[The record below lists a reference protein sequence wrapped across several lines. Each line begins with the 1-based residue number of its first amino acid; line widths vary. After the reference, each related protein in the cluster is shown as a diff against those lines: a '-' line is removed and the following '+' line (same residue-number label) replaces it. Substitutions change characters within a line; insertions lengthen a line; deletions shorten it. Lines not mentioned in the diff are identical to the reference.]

1 MRSSPTIALCAIT
14 AVMVGGLAAGARA
27 APPANDI
34 VLTPQR
40 ISTHGWFFQGESGM
54 AGAQNK
60 GFMSNAGFVVTDDG
74 VVVFDALGT
83 PALGRAMIAAIR
95 KVTPQPIKRVIVSH
109 YHADHIYGLQAFKR
123 DGVQIWAHRKA
134 QLYLSSGVAKER
146 LAQRRVDL
154 FPWVDEETAVVP
166 PDLWL
171 DGDTSFRMGGIT
183 FELIYSEGAHSPE
196 DLMMYV
202 EDVSPE
208 DACGVSPP
216 AGAPSLGRP
225 CGGDRLLF
233 AGDLIFAGRVP
244 YVGNADSA
252 GWLKA
257 MDKMIALRPTAVV
270 PGHGPASREVERDL
284 VLTRDYL
291 VYLRATMGRAVK
303 DLEPFDDVYAR
314 TDWSRFRSLPAFEQ
328 ANRLNA
334 YGTYLLMEQ
343 EILKAPKS

>member
-1 MRSSPTIALCAIT
+1 MHVISVAIFAWLASIAPAT
-14 AVMVGGLAAGARA
+14 FAQAAD
-27 APPANDI
+27 DI

-40 ISTHGWFFQGESGM
+40 ISEHGWFFQGDAGM
-54 AGAQNK
+54 ASAANK

-95 KVTPQPIKRVIVSH
+95 KVTAQPIKRAIVSH
-109 YHADHIYGLQAFKR
+109 YHADHIYGLQAFKA
-123 DGVQIWAHRKA
+123 GGTEIWAHRKA
-134 QLYLSSGVAKER
+134 QLYLNSGQATER

-154 FPWVDEETAVVP
+154 FPWVDEATRVVP

-171 DGDTSFRMGGIT
+171 DGDTSFRLGGLT
-183 FELIYSEGAHSPE
+183 FAIIYSEGAHSPE

-202 EDVSPE
+202 QE
-208 DACGVSPP
+208 
-216 AGAPSLGRP
+216 
-225 CGGDRLLF
+225 DRLLF

-244 YVGNADSA
+244 FVGNADSA

-257 MDKMIALRPTAVV
+257 MGKMIALHPAAVV
-270 PGHGPASREVERDL
+270 PGHGPASRDVERDL

-291 VYLRATMGRAVK
+291 AFLRATMGRAVK
-303 DLEPFDDVYAR
+303 EFEPFDEVYAK

-328 ANRLNA
+328 ANRINA

-343 EILKAPKS
+343 EFFKAPKS

>member
-1 MRSSPTIALCAIT
+1 MMLGWLASIAT
-14 AVMVGGLAAGARA
+14 ATFAQSAD
-27 APPANDI
+27 DI

-40 ISTHGWFFQGESGM
+40 ISTHGWLFQGE
-54 AGAQNK
+54 AGLASAQNK

-83 PALGRAMIAAIR
+83 PALGRAMIAGIR
-95 KVTPQPIKRVIVSH
+95 KVTSRPIKRVIVSH
-109 YHADHIYGLQAFKR
+109 YHADHIYGLQAFKAI
-123 DGVQIWAHRKA
+123 GAEIWTHRKA
-134 QLYLSSGVAKER
+134 QLYLNSDVAKER
-146 LAQRRVDL
+146 LAQRRLDL
-154 FPWVDEETAVVP
+154 FPWVDEATVVVP

-183 FELIYSEGAHSPE
+183 FVLIYSEGAHSPE

-202 EDVSPE
+202 KE
-208 DACGVSPP
+208 
-216 AGAPSLGRP
+216 
-225 CGGDRLLF
+225 DRLLF
-233 AGDLIFAGRVP
+233 AGDLLFAGRVP

-257 MDKMIALRPTAVV
+257 MDKMIALRPTTVV
-270 PGHGPASREVERDL
+270 PGHGPASRDVERDL

-291 VYLRATMGRAVK
+291 AYLRTTMGRAVK
-303 DLEPFDDVYAR
+303 ELEPFDDVYAK

>member
-1 MRSSPTIALCAIT
+1 VQSLPTISLSAIIV
-14 AVMVGGLAAGARA
+14 AMIGGLAPFAQAAR
-27 APPANDI
+27 PVTDI
-34 VLTPQR
+34 VLTPRQ

-60 GFMSNAGFVVTDDG
+60 GFMSNAGFVVTNDG

-83 PALGRAMIAAIR
+83 PALGRAMLEAIR
-95 KVTPQPIKRVIVSH
+95 KVTPQPVKRVIVSH
-109 YHADHIYGLQAFKR
+109 YHADHIYGLQAFKA
-123 DGVQIWAHRKA
+123 DGAQIWAHRKA
-134 QLYLSSGVAKER
+134 QLYLSSAVASER

-154 FPWVDEETAVVP
+154 YPWVDEETVVVP

-183 FELIYSEGAHSPE
+183 FDLVYSEGAHSPE

-202 EDVSPE
+202 REDQ
-208 DACGVSPP
+208 
-216 AGAPSLGRP
+216 
-225 CGGDRLLF
+225 LLF

-257 MDKMIALRPTAVV
+257 MDKMIALHPTAVV
-270 PGHGPASREVERDL
+270 PGHGPASRDVERDL

-291 VYLRATMGRAVK
+291 MYLRAAMGGAVR
-303 DLEPFDDVYAR
+303 DLEPFDDAYAR

-328 ANRLNA
+328 ANRQNA

-343 EILKAPKS
+343 ELLKAPKS

>member
-1 MRSSPTIALCAIT
+1 MRLIPVILLYAIT
-14 AVMVGGLAAGARA
+14 ALIVGGLAHAAR
-27 APPANDI
+27 PTDDT
-34 VLTPQR
+34 VLTPRR
-40 ISTHGWFFQGESGM
+40 ISTHGWFFQGEAGM

-60 GFMSNAGFVVTDDG
+60 GFMSNAGFVVTDEG

-95 KVTPQPIKRVIVSH
+95 KATPQPIKRVIVSH
-109 YHADHIYGLQAFKR
+109 YHADHIYGLQAFKA
-123 DGVQIWAHRKA
+123 DGAQIWAHRKA
-134 QLYLSSGVAKER
+134 AVYLNSSVAKER

-154 FPWVDEETAVVP
+154 YPWVDEETVVVP

-183 FELIYSEGAHSPE
+183 FDLVYSEGAHSPE

-202 EDVSPE
+202 RE
-208 DACGVSPP
+208 
-216 AGAPSLGRP
+216 
-225 CGGDRLLF
+225 DRLLF

-257 MDKMIALRPTAVV
+257 MDKMIALHPAAVV
-270 PGHGPASREVERDL
+270 PGHGPASHDVDRDL

-291 VYLRATMGRAVK
+291 VYLRAAMGRAVR
-303 DLEPFDDVYAR
+303 DLEPFDDAYAR

-343 EILKAPKS
+343 EILKAPKT